1 MPNQALL
8 PIGAN
13 PGPAASTPPI
23 TSDEMWENL
32 CRADELL
39 EACEAL
45 AATLDPRSHSSAPP
59 RADERPTCDLA
70 G

>member
-1 MPNQALL
+1 MATEAHL
-8 PIGAN
+8 PTGADS
-13 PGPAASTPPI
+13 GQVASTPPI

-32 CRADELL
+32 CQADELL

-45 AATLDPRSHSSAPP
+45 AAGLDPRTDSSASP
-59 RADERPTCDLA
+59 RADERPSCDLA